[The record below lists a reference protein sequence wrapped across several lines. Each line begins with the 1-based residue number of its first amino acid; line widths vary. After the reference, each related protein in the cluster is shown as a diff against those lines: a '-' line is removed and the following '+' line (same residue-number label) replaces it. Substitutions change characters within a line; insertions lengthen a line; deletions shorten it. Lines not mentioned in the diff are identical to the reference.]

1 MSSQSIFSPSQVSY
15 KYTTN
20 QPYNSVVKSVLSLK
34 EPEVLFLSLHSFIR
48 NILCVNNEI
57 RGSRIKLFLFV
68 CLFVCLPLDNHRM
81 KVSWKKLWLL
91 LLYYIQ
97 QFSQAKH
104 CVFLKK
110 HAAWNNLLGV
120 LSNCIF
126 PLTRLVMNI
135 ILATHRTMFSNLY
148 SQKKEYVL
156 CLSLHSSGT
165 LCVNVIKFVG
175 RFHCIHFNK
184 FLHLALEFYVGNN
197 CMELF
202 VRRTSQS
209 IISPNQQFCY
219 FQHVPVPNS
228 AQTSV
233 SKEGSIVSF
242 FSSYVVQS
250 GFWNQGLIKKQYH
263 LPLKAS
269 QVQTDRH

>member
-1 MSSQSIFSPSQVSY
+1 
-15 KYTTN
+15 
-20 QPYNSVVKSVLSLK
+20 
-34 EPEVLFLSLHSFIR
+34 
-48 NILCVNNEI
+48 
-57 RGSRIKLFLFV
+57 
-68 CLFVCLPLDNHRM
+68 
-81 KVSWKKLWLL
+81 
-91 LLYYIQ
+91 
-97 QFSQAKH
+97 
-104 CVFLKK
+104 
-110 HAAWNNLLGV
+110 
-120 LSNCIF
+120 
-126 PLTRLVMNI
+126 MNI
-135 ILATHRTMFSNLY
+135 ILATHRTMFSSLY
-148 SQKKEYVL
+148 SQKKECVL
-156 CLSLHSSGT
+156 CLPLHSSGT

-228 AQTSV
+228 AQTSI

-250 GFWNQGLIKKQYH
+250 GFWNQSLIKKQYH

-269 QVQTDRH
+269 QVQTDRQLILWFRQFYQVNSSLSLTLELQVRISLPRTPCQEVSLE